1 MRATASIAPVMMPES
16 AVGMTTLRIVR
27 HFGMPRAY
35 DASRRSRGTMRS
47 ISSVDRT
54 TTGSM
59 RMVNAIEAAKPER
72 SMPRVST
79 NAV

>member
-1 MRATASIAPVMMPES
+1 MMPES